1 MGLSIYAF
9 QRRRAKHRVSIQLL
23 RPYCKYDHRSGDR
36 PLTRRGLCQP
46 IGERPAQAR
55 RQLTDEAVLEAIVYI
70 IFCVPTGFRGVNRRM
85 GFLGT
90 FVPALAST
98 PLLVLPVLFFI
109 GPSRRVECQP
119 RN

>member
-1 MGLSIYAF
+1 VGLSIYAF
-9 QRRRAKHRVSIQLL
+9 RRRRAKHRVSIQLL
-23 RPYCKYDHRSGDR
+23 RPYCKYDHRSGNR

-55 RQLTDEAVLEAIVYI
+55 QQLTDETVLEAIVYI
-70 IFCVPTGFRGVNRRM
+70 ILCVPTGFRDANRRV

-98 PLLVLPVLFFI
+98 PLLMLLVQFFT
-109 GPSRRVECQP
+109 GPSRRVEWQP

>member
-1 MGLSIYAF
+1 MGLSIHAF
-9 QRRRAKHRVSIQLL
+9 RRRRAKHRVSIQLL

-46 IGERPAQAR
+46 IEERPAKAR
-55 RQLTDEAVLEAIVYI
+55 QQLTDETVLEAIIYI
-70 IFCVPTGFRGVNRRM
+70 ILCVPTGFRGANRRV

-90 FVPALAST
+90 FAPALAST
-98 PLLVLPVLFFI
+98 PLLVLLVLFFT
-109 GPSRRVECQP
+109 GPSWRVEWQP

>member
-1 MGLSIYAF
+1 
-9 QRRRAKHRVSIQLL
+9 
-23 RPYCKYDHRSGDR
+23 
-36 PLTRRGLCQP
+36 
-46 IGERPAQAR
+46 
-55 RQLTDEAVLEAIVYI
+55 LTDEAVLEAIVYI

-109 GPSRRVECQP
+109 GPSRRVEWCP
-119 RN
+119 RE